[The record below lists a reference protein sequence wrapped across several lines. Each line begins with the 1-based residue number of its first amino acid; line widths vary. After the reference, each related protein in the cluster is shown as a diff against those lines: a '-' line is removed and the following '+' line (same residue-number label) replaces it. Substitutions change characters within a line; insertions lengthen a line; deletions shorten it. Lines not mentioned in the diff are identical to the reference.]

1 MSLIWFGNHKLTFW
15 PYGYYSTIVFE
26 TSRRKKKKNF
36 QRLSGIL
43 LYSWFQEWL
52 PLNPFLSP
60 LQFELHILV

>member
-1 MSLIWFGNHKLTFW
+1 MAIIQKLCLKL
-15 PYGYYSTIVFE
+15 VE
-26 TSRRKKKKNF
+26 EKKKKNF

-52 PLNPFLSP
+52 PLNPFSNP